1 MRFRAPAWVVTSIS
15 SLVLSSLVLH
25 SPSVLLQA
33 QAPQASP
40 SPNQQAILQLA
51 EQVRRAIVRDT
62 LYGVFDS
69 LHFEI
74 QGGDTVILRGFA
86 SRPTLRSSV
95 ERTVRRINGVNT
107 VQNEIEVL
115 PPSPNDDRIR
125 LAVYESI
132 YRFGPLQRYTSNR
145 GGMSRLGPTIARR
158 AGGITND
165 PPIGFHAIRIIV
177 RNGHV
182 ILRGVVDSE
191 ADANMA
197 GIRANIVPGVFS
209 VDNDI
214 QVAGRPANAN

>member
-1 MRFRAPAWVVTSIS
+1 MRFRVPAWVIASIS
-15 SLVLSSLVLH
+15 SLVLL
-25 SPSVLLQA
+25 SPSVLSQTP
-33 QAPQASP
+33 APQASP
-40 SPNQQAILQLA
+40 SPDQQAILQLA

-69 LHFEI
+69 IHFEI
-74 QGGDTVILRGFA
+74 QGTDTVILRGFA

-95 ERTVRRINGVNT
+95 ERTVRRINGVRN

-145 GGMSRLGPTIARR
+145 GGPSRMMPSIARR
-158 AGGITND
+158 AGGITQD
-165 PPIGFHAIRIIV
+165 PPLGFHAIRIIV

-197 GIRANIVPGVFS
+197 GIRANVVPGVFS
-209 VDNDI
+209 VDNDL
-214 QVAGRPANAN
+214 QVAGRPANSNT